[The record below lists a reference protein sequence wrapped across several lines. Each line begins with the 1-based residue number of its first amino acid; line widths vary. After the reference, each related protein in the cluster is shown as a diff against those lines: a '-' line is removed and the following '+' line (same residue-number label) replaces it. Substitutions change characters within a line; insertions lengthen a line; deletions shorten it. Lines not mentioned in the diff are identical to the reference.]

1 MRNFILI
8 LVILLFA
15 GCNKSD
21 KNIDVEKKYNIYIS
35 KLSDEEIAENLK
47 NGLKPIPV

>member
-21 KNIDVEKKYNIYIS
+21 KNIET
-35 KLSDEEIAENLK
+35 LEFFENF
-47 NGLKPIPV
+47 IQT

>member
-21 KNIDVEKKYNIYIS
+21 KNIDVEKKYNIRRRCQEGDFLFIG
-35 KLSDEEIAENLK
+35 I
-47 NGLKPIPV
+47 